1 MSTGLNLSS
10 YSAVKQAAFVRMTIP
25 NYGILRFSSHDVP
38 FSITESDNVAYT
50 YSPLGILLGI
60 SEFNNELTPSGSDV
74 TISMS
79 AIEQAFVA
87 SMMDY
92 KLKGSSVTIY
102 RVFFDANTGVKL
114 NITGNP
120 SLRFQGIIANY
131 SFNDE
136 FNQFS
141 EVATT
146 TVSVSCSSLVK
157 VLEQKIVGQ
166 RTNDYERKYNFP
178 GYICTATIPG
188 GTGFS
193 FRITTTTTNGAIE
206 SIDDIEPGTGY
217 TNGTY
222 TNQSFTTNTGF
233 GTGGKI
239 TVVVTANKVSSVTVT
254 TPGTSY
260 RGDDAGFARV
270 ATIANSNFDFGKPLA
285 VA

>member
-1 MSTGLNLSS
+1 
-10 YSAVKQAAFVRMTIP
+10 
-25 NYGILRFSSHDVP
+25 
-38 FSITESDNVAYT
+38 
-50 YSPLGILLGI
+50 
-60 SEFNNELTPSGSDV
+60 
-74 TISMS
+74 
-79 AIEQAFVA
+79 
-87 SMMDY
+87 MDY
-92 KLKGSSVTIY
+92 KLKGSSVIIY
-102 RVFFDANTGVKL
+102 RVFFDSNTGVKL

-141 EVATT
+141 ESATT
-146 TVSVSCSSLVK
+146 TVSVSCSSIVK

-178 GYICTATIPG
+178 GYYCTAAIPG

-193 FRITTTTTNGAIE
+193 FRIATTTTNGAIAT
-206 SIDDIEPGTGY
+206 IDEIEPGTGY

-222 TNQSFTTNTGF
+222 TNQSITTDTGF
-233 GTGGKI
+233 GSGAKI
-239 TVVVTANKVSSVTVT
+239 TVVVSSGAVSSVTVT

-260 RGDDAGFARV
+260 RGDDAGFGRV

>member
-1 MSTGLNLSS
+1 MTSALNLSS
-10 YSAVKQAAFVRMTIP
+10 YSAVKQAAFVRMVIP
-25 NYGILRFSSHDVP
+25 VYGVLRFSSHDVP
-38 FSITESDNVAYT
+38 FSITEDDNIAYT

-60 SEFNNELTPSGSDV
+60 SEFNNELSPSGSDI

-79 AIEQAFVA
+79 AIDQAFVA
-87 SMMDY
+87 NMMDY
-92 KLKGSSVTIY
+92 KLKGGVVTIR
-102 RVFFDANTGVKL
+102 RVFFNATTGVAL
-114 NITGNP
+114 NIAGNP
-120 SLRFQGIIANY
+120 SKRFRGIISNY

-141 EVATT
+141 NVATT

-157 VLEQKIVGQ
+157 VLEQQIVGQ

-178 GYICTATIPG
+178 GYYATAAIPG

-193 FRITTTTTNGAIE
+193 FRIATTTTNGAIAT
-206 SIDDIEPGTGY
+206 IDEIEPGSGY

-222 TNQSFTTNTGF
+222 TNQSFTTDTGL
-233 GTGGKI
+233 GTGGRI
-239 TVVVTANKVSSVTVT
+239 TVVVTANKVSSVVVT
-254 TPGTSY
+254 TAGTSY

>member
-38 FSITESDNVAYT
+38 VSITESDNVAYT

-79 AIEQAFVA
+79 AIDQAFVA

-92 KLKGSSVTIY
+92 KLKGSSVVIY
-102 RVFFDANTGVKL
+102 RVFFDSATGVKL

-146 TVSVSCSSLVK
+146 TVSVSCSSIVK

-178 GYICTATIPG
+178 GYICTAAIPG
-188 GTGFS
+188 GTGFK
-193 FRITTTTTNGAIE
+193 FRIATTTTNGAIA

-222 TNQSFTTNTGF
+222 TNQSITTNTGL
-233 GTGGKI
+233 GTGAKI
-239 TVVVTANKVSSVTVT
+239 TVVVASGSVSSVTVT

>member
-1 MSTGLNLSS
+1 MSTGLNLTS

-25 NYGILRFSSHDVP
+25 NYGILRFSSHDVA
-38 FSITESDNVAYT
+38 FSITESDNIAYS
-50 YSPLGILLGI
+50 YLPMGILLGI
-60 SEFNNELTPSGSDV
+60 SEFNNELSPSGNDV

-79 AIEQAFVA
+79 AIDQAFVA

-92 KLKGSSVTIY
+92 KLKGSSVAIY
-102 RVFFDANTGVKL
+102 RVFFDAATGVKL

-178 GYICTATIPG
+178 GYIGTAAIPG

-193 FRITTTTTNGAIE
+193 FRIATTTTNGAIAG
-206 SIDDIEPGTGY
+206 IDDIEPGSGY

-222 TNQSFTTNTGF
+222 TNQSFTTNTGL
-233 GTGGKI
+233 GTGGRI
-239 TVVVTANKVSSVTVT
+239 TVVVTANKVASVSVTT
-254 TPGTSY
+254 AGTSY
-260 RGDDAGFARV
+260 CGDDAGFARV